1 MLNFLSLSAVI
12 LVSIISVT
20 GAQANTCKSL
30 DNDPLFNE
38 LLNEFKKN
46 NVDCNGVK
54 THLTFDDGPH
64 EKTTAAILKELDKR
78 NIKATFFVTTTNL
91 TPNKPGLAE
100 RQALL
105 KRQLQ
110 NGHTVASHGHEHNAY
125 DLRLTNKPEPGY
137 SAREREEQIKESVS
151 LLNKATN
158 GQFSKQEYKLF
169 RFPYGRGAMPS
180 QKEIAEMERTKKM
193 VFKGSTYSEKLRE
206 YRRMSPA
213 LQQIAEHDFSHVGW
227 NHDSNDSSLP
237 FKMPNENIFKS
248 YVKSNI
254 EELCSPAK
262 TVKTKVS
269 LFHDIKEVNTRA
281 IPLIADLG
289 QCLGIKFVGVKE
301 MMTTAQ
307 LTNIEVVIKNKQ
319 INKAPVEMVD
329 ELEKLIKTVSAPAR
343 DCPESIAKV
352 NSTQTSTSS
361 NGCYSTYLKKTF
373 NNCEGQTSKCF
384 EGKWY
389 GASDPMILLNCM

>member
-1 MLNFLSLSAVI
+1 MLNFLSLSAFFF
-12 LVSIISVT
+12 ISMS
-20 GAQANTCKSL
+20 AAEANTCKSH

-38 LLNEFKKN
+38 LLNEFKKSN
-46 NVDCNGVK
+46 IDCTGVK
-54 THLTFDDGPH
+54 THLTFDDGPN
-64 EKTTAAILKELDKR
+64 EKTTGIILKELDKR

-91 TPNKPGLAE
+91 TPNRPGLSE

-125 DLRLTNKPEPGY
+125 DLRLSNQPEAGY
-137 SAREREEQIKESVS
+137 NAREREIQINESVS

-180 QKEIAEMERTKKM
+180 QKEIEEMERTKKM
-193 VFKGSTYSEKLRE
+193 VFKGATYSEKLRE

-213 LQQIAEHDFSHVGW
+213 LQQIAQHDFSHVGW

-237 FKMPNENIFKS
+237 FKMPNANIFKR

-269 LFHDIKEVNTRA
+269 LFHDIKEINTKA

-289 QCLGIKFVGVKE
+289 QCLGIKFIGPKE
-301 MMTTAQ
+301 MMNSAL
-307 LTNIEVVIKNKQ
+307 LTNTEIVLKNKQ

-329 ELEKLIKTVSAPAR
+329 ELEKLIKTVNAPAR
-343 DCPESIAKV
+343 NCPESATKAN
-352 NSTQTSTSS
+352 NSASASSTP

-373 NNCEGQTSKCF
+373 GNCEGETSKCF
-384 EGKWY
+384 EGRWY